1 MLFYILFLI
10 MTSRSTIYCF
20 TIKLYDVQYVHA
32 RKISLYTLLLRAK
45 VFCILYKNFLCSRTL
60 QARADRISFVKHY
73 NTLVYMQ
80 DTFSQASA
88 PLGQARATIGY
99 PVYNPLVRKL
109 LNCIN
114 PARVVIS
121 LFVSLLF
128 AKVPFG
134 YEVIF
139 S

>member
-1 MLFYILFLI
+1 
-10 MTSRSTIYCF
+10 MTSKSTIYCF
-20 TIKLYDVQYVHA
+20 TIKLCDVQYVHA
-32 RKISLYTLLLRAK
+32 RKISLYTLLHIVACK
-45 VFCILYKNFLCSRTL
+45 GILYIIQKIPLLRSRTL

-114 PARVVIS
+114 PARVVITIGHILVCKFIICQS
-121 LFVSLLF
+121 PLWVW
-128 AKVPFG
+128 K
-134 YEVIF
+134 
-139 S
+139 